1 MDISQAQEIVIL
13 RLFDAGWSLGHE
25 KVDIQIVVNERIRRR
40 NAQGFQ
46 RKLSMAI
53 ATRNQQMPQRIRHNR
68 EDRASAGYV
77 THSDITQH
85 VQAQAKDLCVT
96 SECASSRTSGNELRF
111 RTAANVLMIA

>member
-1 MDISQAQEIVIL
+1 MVS
-13 RLFDAGWSLGHE
+13 
-25 KVDIQIVVNERIRRR
+25 
-40 NAQGFQ
+40 
-46 RKLSMAI
+46 
-53 ATRNQQMPQRIRHNR
+53 ATRNQQMPQRSRHNR

-96 SECASSRTSGNELRF
+96 SEHVSSGTSGNEPGF